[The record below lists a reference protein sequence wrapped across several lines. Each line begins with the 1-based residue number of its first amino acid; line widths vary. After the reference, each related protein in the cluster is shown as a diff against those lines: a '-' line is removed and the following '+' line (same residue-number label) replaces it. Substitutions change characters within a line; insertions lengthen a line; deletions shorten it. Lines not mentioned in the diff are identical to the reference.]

1 MSFATGED
9 VMRTVES
16 IVADLAVSL
25 NSDFCVVDQ
34 GEDVYLA
41 PKTSLVCQPAVRLGA
56 PILTSSQKAA
66 EQDDPTTGSRYLMP
80 PFPRMSYEEAMTRFG
95 IDKPD
100 LRIPFEVCPLMLVP
114 VSIADGDS

>member
-16 IVADLAVSL
+16 IVSDLAISL
-25 NSDFCVVDQ
+25 NSDFCVVDK

-41 PKTSLVCQPAVRLGA
+41 PKTSLVCQPVVKLRTFV
-56 PILTSSQKAA
+56 LTSSQKAA
-66 EQDDPTTGSRYLMP
+66 DQENPTTGSRYLMP

-95 IDKPD
+95 VDKPD
-100 LRIPFEVCPLMLVP
+100 LRIPFEVCLRML
-114 VSIADGDS
+114 AQ